1 MMEQWSE
8 QMSWFQ
14 LISVWSPKK
23 WPPPLTFCYYSYY
36 QTGRWHLQLLLK
48 KVAGSPSEPEIKCPQ
63 AGLVVL
69 SNQHNQ
75 QGTFFAWVNGIILQ
89 HLSPKFQNWAF
100 WRDSGFHQQ
109 QKTTSAWFH
118 FSRWH
123 ESPTV
128 QQVLAFISQQTRD
141 IWSLLCCKEWWFCKK
156 DMEFCKKDMERSS
169 QEGSACPRNSPGFA
183 EICWL

>member
-1 MMEQWSE
+1 MAPAPDI
-8 QMSWFQ
+8 
-14 LISVWSPKK
+14 L
-23 WPPPLTFCYYSYY
+23 L
-36 QTGRWHLQLLLK
+36 LQLLPNRAMTLA
-48 KVAGSPSEPEIKCPQ
+48 VVVEEGRRITLGAWNQVSTSWSGRPQQSAQSAGDLLCLGQRYHLAASFTKIPE
-63 AGLVVL
+63 LR
-69 SNQHNQ
+69 
-75 QGTFFAWVNGIILQ
+75 ILERFRI
-89 HLSPKFQNWAF
+89 PPTT
-100 WRDSGFHQQ
+100 
-109 QKTTSAWFH
+109 KTTSAWFH